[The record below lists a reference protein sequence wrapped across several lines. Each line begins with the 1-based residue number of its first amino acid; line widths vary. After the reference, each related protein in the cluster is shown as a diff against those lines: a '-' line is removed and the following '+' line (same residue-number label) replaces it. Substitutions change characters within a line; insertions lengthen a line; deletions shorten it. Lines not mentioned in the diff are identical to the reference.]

1 MRGLLVAGGVLLL
14 AFVSGCAHY
23 QTPGGGVSIPAIT
36 DYDVAD
42 IMSRKPAATFPALM
56 VVARVQASGYYSRS
70 AYSYGTGNFSVLTTR
85 DIETDDDFAFLASLP
100 GVAAVG
106 PLNRLLLPLDLRSTR
121 DLRQAAAQLRGDI
134 VLIYTID
141 TKFHSENQLVG
152 PLQLVTLGVFA
163 SEKSSIV
170 TTCAAVLID
179 VRTGFVYGVAEGTA
193 SETRRSS
200 PWTTENAIEKARLET
215 ERAAFNSAM
224 KEVAKVWSS
233 VNAQYGGATVALREE
248 EG

>member
-1 MRGLLVAGGVLLL
+1 MRGLLLAGSVLLL

-36 DYDVAD
+36 DGDVAD
-42 IMSRKPAATFPALM
+42 IMARKPAATFPALM
-56 VVARVQASGYYSRS
+56 IVARVQASGYVSRS
-70 AYSYGTGNFSVLTTR
+70 AYGYGTGNFSVLTTR
-85 DIETDDDFAFLASLP
+85 DIETDDDFEFFASLP

-106 PLNRLLLPLDLRSTR
+106 ALNRLLLPLDLRSTR

-134 VLIYTID
+134 LLIYTID
-141 TKFHSENQLVG
+141 TQFHSENQLVG
-152 PLQLVTLGVFA
+152 PLTLVTLGVFA

-170 TTCAAVLID
+170 TTCAAVLVD

-193 SETRRSS
+193 NQTRRSS
-200 PWTTENAIEKARLET
+200 PWTTENAIEKARLKT
-215 ERAAFNSAM
+215 EREAFGSAM

-233 VNAQYGGATVALREE
+233 VNARYGATTADLRSDRR
-248 EG
+248 